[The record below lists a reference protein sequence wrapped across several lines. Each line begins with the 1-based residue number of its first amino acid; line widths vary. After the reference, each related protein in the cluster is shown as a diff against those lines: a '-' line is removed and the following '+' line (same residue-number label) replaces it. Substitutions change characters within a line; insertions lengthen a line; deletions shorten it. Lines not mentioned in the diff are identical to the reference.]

1 MTPETQQPT
10 VSIVIPTR
18 DRSADLRHTL
28 ETVIAQDYPEGCCE
42 IIVVDDGS
50 KDDTPAAVERLES
63 AARRSGK
70 LLRRLSSGGRGTN
83 AAVNLGVE
91 SSAAAIIVTM
101 GDDTGTPEGWL
112 QRLVAGL
119 IQAQVDAVSGPL
131 RIPTP
136 GPLLGKHRE
145 EIAACVTEVTGPCYF
160 EDGRII
166 PVAGNMAVW
175 RRVFE
180 RGMFDETLAP
190 PVEEVD
196 WALRAG
202 VRTEFV
208 EDAWVWHCKTAESW
222 TRKWVLRKVWKQGV
236 VTGSWVRDYLRWPF
250 SKRLALAIRSLRTSF
265 RALVHAG
272 VKRCWGGVV
281 VALGELSRAL
291 ALVGLLHR
299 EGVAPRPAVPSAPRV
314 LARAGAQRVSR

>member
-1 MTPETQQPT
+1 MKHDSQPT

-18 DRSADLRHTL
+18 DRCADLQHTL
-28 ETVIAQDYPEGCCE
+28 ETVIAQDYPANRCE

-50 KDDTPAAVERLES
+50 RDDTPGVVERLES
-63 AARRSGK
+63 AARASGK

-91 SSAAAIIVTM
+91 SSAADIIVTM

-112 QRLVAGL
+112 KRLTGGL
-119 IQAQVDAVSGPL
+119 IESQADAVSGPL

-136 GPLLGKHRE
+136 GPLLGKHRQ

-160 EDGRII
+160 EYGQMI

-180 RGMFDETLAP
+180 RGMFDETLVP

-196 WALRAG
+196 WALRAA

-208 EDAWVWHCKTAESW
+208 EDAWAWHCKGPDSW
-222 TRKWVLRKVWKQGV
+222 ARKWVFRKVWKQGL
-236 VTGSWVRDYLRWPF
+236 VTGCWVRDTLRWPF
-250 SKRLALAIRSLRTSF
+250 SKRLVLAGRSLRTSL
-265 RALVHAG
+265 RAFLHAG
-272 VKRCWGGVV
+272 FGLCWGGMV

-291 ALVGLLHR
+291 ALLGLLHR
-299 EGVAPRPAVPSAPRV
+299 KGSRTQAAASHQTRS
-314 LARAGAQRVSR
+314 LANAAQQRVSR

>member
-1 MTPETQQPT
+1 MMRSLQQPT

-18 DRSADLRHTL
+18 DRSADLRHTI
-28 ETVIAQDYPEGCCE
+28 ETVIAQEYPEGCCE
-42 IIVVDDGS
+42 IIAVDDGS
-50 KDDTPAAVERLES
+50 KDDTPEVVEELES

-70 LLRRLSSGGRGTN
+70 LLRRLSSGGHGTN

-91 SSAAAIIVTM
+91 SSAADVIITM

-112 QRLVAGL
+112 LRLIAGL
-119 IQAQVDAVSGPL
+119 VDSGADAVSGPL
-131 RIPTP
+131 RIPAP
-136 GPLLGKHRE
+136 GPLLGKHRQ

-180 RGMFDETLAP
+180 RAMFDESLVP

-202 VRTEFV
+202 VRSEFV
-208 EDAWVWHCKTAESW
+208 ADAWAWHCKGPECWS
-222 TRKWVLRKVWKQGV
+222 RKWVFRKVWKQGL
-236 VTGSWVRDYLRWPF
+236 VTGSWERDYLRWPF
-250 SKRLALAIRSLRTSF
+250 SKRLSMAGRALRTF
-265 RALVHAG
+265 TRALLHAG
-272 VKRCWGGVV
+272 FSRCWGGIV

-291 ALVGLLHR
+291 ALLGVMDR
-299 EGVAPRPAVPSAPRV
+299 EGAPPRQSQKPNTSALTEAEHERV
-314 LARAGAQRVSR
+314 LR

>member
-1 MTPETQQPT
+1 MKPDTPPS

-18 DRSADLRHTL
+18 DRCTDLQHTL
-28 ETVIAQDYPEGCCE
+28 ETVIAQDYPEGGCE
-42 IIVVDDGS
+42 VIVVDDGS
-50 KDDTPAAVERLES
+50 KDATANVVERLES
-63 AARRSGK
+63 AARKSGK

-91 SSAAAIIVTM
+91 SSAAEIIVTM
-101 GDDTGTPEGWL
+101 GDDTGTPPGWL
-112 QRLVAGL
+112 RRLIAGL
-119 IQAQVDAVSGPL
+119 IESNADAVSGPM
-131 RIPTP
+131 RIPMP
-136 GPLLGKHRE
+136 GPLLGKHRQ

-160 EDGRII
+160 EYGQMI

-180 RGMFDETLAP
+180 RGLFDESLVP

-208 EDAWVWHCKTAESW
+208 EDAWVWHCKGPESW
-222 TRKWVLRKVWKQGV
+222 ARKWVLKKVWKQGL
-236 VTGSWVRDYLRWPF
+236 VTGCWVRDYLRWPLA
-250 SKRLALAIRSLRTSF
+250 KRLELAGRSLRTF
-265 RALVHAG
+265 VRALVHAG
-272 VKRCWGGVV
+272 VRLCWGGVV

-291 ALVGLLHR
+291 ALLGLLHR
-299 EGVAPRPAVPSAPRV
+299 EGSRSQQPALPQDSRA
-314 LARAGAQRVSR
+314 LAGAAQQRMSR

>member
-1 MTPETQQPT
+1 MKRDSQPS

-18 DRSADLRHTL
+18 DRCPDLQHTL
-28 ETVIAQDYPEGCCE
+28 ETVIAQDYAEGCCE

-50 KDDTPAAVERLES
+50 QDGTPAVVERLES
-63 AARRSGK
+63 PARQSGK

-91 SSAAAIIVTM
+91 SSAAEVIVTM
-101 GDDTGTPEGWL
+101 GDDTGTPPDWL
-112 QRLVAGL
+112 NRLIAGL
-119 IQAQVDAVSGPL
+119 IESQADAVSGPL

-136 GPLLGKHRE
+136 GPLLGKHRQ

-160 EDGRII
+160 EYGQMI

-180 RGMFDETLAP
+180 RGMFDETLVP

-202 VRTEFV
+202 VRTEFI
-208 EDAWVWHCKTAESW
+208 EDAWAWHCKGPESW
-222 TRKWVLRKVWKQGV
+222 ARKWVLKKVWKQGL
-236 VTGSWVRDYLRWPF
+236 VTGCWVRDYLRWPF
-250 SKRLALAIRSLRTSF
+250 SKRLELAGRSLRTSF
-265 RALVHAG
+265 RAFLHAVLG
-272 VKRCWGGVV
+272 RCWGGVV
-281 VALGELSRAL
+281 VALGELARAL
-291 ALVGLLHR
+291 ALLGLLHR
-299 EGVAPRPAVPSAPRV
+299 EGAGARPALPHDSRS
-314 LARAGAQRVSR
+314 LAGATQQRMSR

>member
-1 MTPETQQPT
+1 MKRDSQPS

-18 DRSADLRHTL
+18 DRCADLQHTL
-28 ETVIAQDYPEGCCE
+28 ETVITQGYAEGCCE

-50 KDDTPAAVERLES
+50 KDGTPAVVERLEL
-63 AARRSGK
+63 AARQSGK

-91 SSAAAIIVTM
+91 SSAAEVIVTM
-101 GDDTGTPEGWL
+101 GDDTGTPPGWL
-112 QRLVAGL
+112 QRLIAGL
-119 IQAQVDAVSGPL
+119 LESQADAVSGPL

-136 GPLLGKHRE
+136 GPLLGKHRQ

-160 EDGRII
+160 EYGQMI

-180 RGMFDETLAP
+180 RGMFDETLVP

-202 VRTEFV
+202 VRTEFI
-208 EDAWVWHCKTAESW
+208 EDAWAWHCKGPESW
-222 TRKWVLRKVWKQGV
+222 ARRWVLKKVWKQGL
-236 VTGSWVRDYLRWPF
+236 VTGCWVRDYLRWPF
-250 SKRLALAIRSLRTSF
+250 SKRLELAGRSLRTSL
-265 RALVHAG
+265 RALLHAG
-272 VKRCWGGVV
+272 LRRCWGGVV

-291 ALVGLLHR
+291 ALLGLLHR
-299 EGVAPRPAVPSAPRV
+299 EGTGRPPALPHDSRA
-314 LARAGAQRVSR
+314 LAGATQQRMSR